1 MVCAHPDLVAQ
12 VKAEGFNAQGTG
24 NVASAKEIAQALAN
38 ARRTPGIGD
47 GLIFPKSHY
56 PKPTSIMAMSRA
68 ALERA
73 PLRGNIRAIVV
84 LAQFQDV
91 KMAAGAKERMQDLF
105 FSNGKLATGSVTE
118 YYSEVSN
125 KKVSFSGEVVGPFT
139 LSKKMAQYANND
151 FGFGDVMPNSRTM
164 ADEAFE
170 AAKSSVNW
178 GPYDNDGNG
187 YVDAFIVVHA
197 GAPAE
202 RTGVRSDIWSVKWVL
217 PSEKKANGVNIYAFL
232 TVSEFARC
240 GTPAHEIGHLV
251 FGWPDLYDTDSVDS
265 WSPPRPD
272 LTSEGIGNWCLMAAG
287 SFGGDEH
294 RPVHPS
300 AWCKA
305 TQGWIGTIT
314 ETENHQVTLQDVKS
328 GFKAHR
334 LWTNGDGSSQEYF
347 LIENRQLTGFDAS
360 LPGAGLLVWHID
372 DAVPENTDEN
382 HPKVKLM
389 QADGLKDLEDERNR
403 GDGGDPFPGIANK
416 VTFNATS
423 NPHSK
428 AYSGADSFVSVTQ
441 IPASTPSMTFNIT
454 VKPIAQPPTGDFNPQ
469 VWYRLKN
476 TYEPARYSL
485 DVINDNGTNSTGL
498 LQMAR
503 DGNFSGQ
510 HWQIKSNGD
519 GTYHLRTLFLGAKRQ
534 LDVYGND
541 KYTPVLQKAGFF
553 SGQFWMIKPWGDGT
567 WHLENAYSGPNLYLD
582 TIEGGPK
589 VKMNSANIGRPT
601 QRWSITRIRDITEPG
616 F

>member
-1 MVCAHPDLVAQ
+1 
-12 VKAEGFNAQGTG
+12 
-24 NVASAKEIAQALAN
+24 
-38 ARRTPGIGD
+38 
-47 GLIFPKSHY
+47 
-56 PKPTSIMAMSRA
+56 
-68 ALERA
+68 
-73 PLRGNIRAIVV
+73 
-84 LAQFQDV
+84 
-91 KMAAGAKERMQDLF
+91 
-105 FSNGKLATGSVTE
+105 
-118 YYSEVSN
+118 
-125 KKVSFSGEVVGPFT
+125 
-139 LSKKMAQYANND
+139 
-151 FGFGDVMPNSRTM
+151 
-164 ADEAFE
+164 
-170 AAKSSVNW
+170 
-178 GPYDNDGNG
+178 
-187 YVDAFIVVHA
+187 
-197 GAPAE
+197 
-202 RTGVRSDIWSVKWVL
+202 
-217 PSEKKANGVNIYAFL
+217 
-232 TVSEFARC
+232 
-240 GTPAHEIGHLV
+240 
-251 FGWPDLYDTDSVDS
+251 
-265 WSPPRPD
+265 
-272 LTSEGIGNWCLMAAG
+272 
-287 SFGGDEH
+287 
-294 RPVHPS
+294 
-300 AWCKA
+300 
-305 TQGWIGTIT
+305 
-314 ETENHQVTLQDVKS
+314 
-328 GFKAHR
+328 
-334 LWTNGDGSSQEYF
+334 
-347 LIENRQLTGFDAS
+347 
-360 LPGAGLLVWHID
+360 
-372 DAVPENTDEN
+372 
-382 HPKVKLM
+382 M